1 VETAA
6 YGWVLAR
13 MGEVREAMSCLQD
26 ISRMQEVRRTQGW
39 PCGTAGPI
47 DFWLGDG
54 YLALGRLAD
63 AQRCAQDRLD
73 ATHIGYA
80 RPLGLYLLAE
90 IARARGVHTI
100 VASIDSENTPSIVL
114 FESVRLRR
122 GGAAQGD
129 RPEVRSVADSA
140 VALEGILSVCRPRP
154 GAAPSPPYGRQAVC
168 YHAATTT
175 PGTRRI

>member
-1 VETAA
+1 MIRSLVVFISVATAEA
-6 YGWVLAR
+6 YAPAPPEQMVG
-13 MGEVREAMSCLQD
+13 MSCLQD

-39 PCGTAGPI
+39 PCGTAGPF

-73 ATHIGYA
+73 APHIGYT

-90 IARARGVHTI
+90 IAPARGVHAI

-114 FESVRLRR
+114 FERFGYVEAARLREIGR
-122 GGAAQGD
+122 KFD
-129 RPEVRSVADSA
+129 R
-140 VALEGILSVCRPRP
+140 
-154 GAAPSPPYGRQAVC
+154 
-168 YHAATTT
+168 
-175 PGTRRI
+175 RRTQLLLWKGF